1 MQIAPLPPAPDL
13 AALTA
18 GASLEVTPRT
28 AEKIADFRAL
38 LPPGRRIYIAHIAG
52 TDFAAM
58 LATAKRLTGE
68 GYEVMPHIPARVI
81 PSRAALEDWLA
92 RYQGEA
98 GVKSALILGGGL
110 ARPEGPFESSQALLE
125 TGLFDGFTRL
135 HVAGH
140 PEGSRDLDPGGGEA
154 VALAALRWKAD
165 YARQSGKAMAIVTQF
180 AFEAGPILDW
190 AGRLAAEGIDLPI
203 HLGIAGPAKLQT
215 LLKYAI
221 TCGVGPSL
229 RVLQKRARDVR
240 KLLLPYKP
248 DALLADLATARGAA
262 FRAGAHFPIEQLH
275 FFPLGGI
282 EASAA
287 YLADLN
293 LEGAPAP

>member
-1 MQIAPLPPAPDL
+1 MQLMPLSPAGALP
-13 AALTA
+13 ALTE

-52 TDFAAM
+52 TEFAAM
-58 LATAKRLTGE
+58 LATAQRLTAE
-68 GYEVMPHIPARVI
+68 GYEVMPHIPARVV
-81 PSRAALEDWLA
+81 PSKAALADWLA

-110 ARPEGPFESSQALLE
+110 SRPEGPFESSQALLE
-125 TGLFDGFTRL
+125 TGLFEGFTRL

-140 PEGSRDLDPGGGEA
+140 PEGSRDLDPDGGEA
-154 VALAALRWKAD
+154 VAMAALRWKAD
-165 YARQSGKAMAIVTQF
+165 YARQSGTAMAIVTQF
-180 AFEAGPILDW
+180 AFEAPPILAW
-190 AGRLAAEGIDLPI
+190 AGRLSAEGIDLPI

-262 FRAGAHFPIEQLH
+262 LAKGAHFPIEQLH
-275 FFPLGGI
+275 FFPLGGV
-282 EASAA
+282 EATTTYLSQAA
-287 YLADLN
+287 Q
-293 LEGAPAP
+293 EGAPAR